1 MNDIIRKKMNDVI
14 VPAAKPRISLFEDDV
29 IRRPVIVPETHI
41 DITPTIDD
49 EADRI
54 ESNPFFKKYKN
65 DTVKDRPKG
74 SGLRGILWSLLFALF
89 LASGFV
95 VLNYFASATIEM
107 VPVTRNITL
116 NKNLVALNNSESGE
130 LVFHIVPLNEKKS
143 KDVSATIEKKIQVK
157 ASGKVMIYNSY
168 SSVAQR
174 LIPNTRFEDE
184 KTHKIYRINTP
195 IVVPGTM
202 IVNGETVPGSI
213 EATVYA
219 DAAGEEYNIGLVDK
233 FTIPGFKG
241 DPRYSKFYAVS
252 KPELPIDHGFSGTVK
267 VPSDEAI
274 KSAQEELKEDLKK
287 IAVEKARA
295 QIPVDATFFP
305 GSMVF
310 RFEEV
315 PNDPTAIDTPSVS
328 MRAIVYVF
336 FFDTVSLTEKL
347 AFATLPDDN
356 NNPFI
361 ISNMSSLE
369 FRLNDEDKNI
379 VPSDLS
385 RIRFEITGTAEF
397 VGQIDTKS
405 VQNALAGKSK
415 KDFEEIIK
423 KQGNIK
429 DVNMVLRPMWKTTF
443 PVDPTKITIKIVTK

>member
-1 MNDIIRKKMNDVI
+1 
-14 VPAAKPRISLFEDDV
+14 
-29 IRRPVIVPETHI
+29 
-41 DITPTIDD
+41 
-49 EADRI
+49 
-54 ESNPFFKKYKN
+54 
-65 DTVKDRPKG
+65 
-74 SGLRGILWSLLFALF
+74 
-89 LASGFV
+89 
-95 VLNYFASATIEM
+95 NYFASATIEM